1 MYSAHGGGGGGGGG
15 GGREEQPRGFLAELA
30 QAVTPRA
37 ALLVLGVLA
46 LQLGFVLS
54 YVGAFHQPEPRDV
67 PIAVVAPEPVR
78 SQLTDRLDALPGH
91 PLDTGHRA
99 ADEQAARQELLRRG
113 IDAALLVDP
122 DGTTDTLLVATG
134 AGSSLAQ
141 AVTEVLRAVAADQDR
156 ELAVE
161 DVAPAASGDS
171 RGLTAFYLVVG
182 WCVGGYLCAAVL
194 AISRGARPATT
205 ARAVIRLLVLLV
217 YALAAGLGGALITG
231 PVLDALPG
239 GIVATALVGALVV
252 LATGATTLALQ
263 GLLGVAGIGVAI
275 LLVVVLGNPSAGGA
289 YPGPLLPD
297 FWREIG
303 PALIPGA
310 GTWLVRSVAYFDG
323 HAVTGPLLVLAAWT
337 VAGAVLTVLAAR
349 FRGAAAGRR

>member
-1 MYSAHGGGGGGGGG
+1 MA
-15 GGREEQPRGFLAELA
+15 R
-30 QAVTPRA
+30 AVTPRA

-54 YVGAFHQPEPRDV
+54 YVGAFHAPQPREV

-78 SQLTDRLDALPGH
+78 AEVTDRLAALPDR
-91 PLDTGHRA
+91 PLDPGHTA
-99 ADEQAARQELLRRG
+99 ADEEAAREELLRRE
-113 IDAALLVDP
+113 IDAALVVDV

-141 AVTEVLRAVAADQDR
+141 AVTDVLRAVAADQDR
-156 ELAVE
+156 QLDVE
-161 DVAPAASGDS
+161 DVAPAADGDS

-205 ARAVIRLLVLLV
+205 SRAVIRLLVLLV
-217 YALAAGLGGALITG
+217 YALAAGLGGAVITG

-239 GIVATALVGALVV
+239 GVVATALVGALVV
-252 LATGATTLALQ
+252 LAAGATTLALQ

-289 YPGPLLPD
+289 YPGPLLPG

-337 VAGAVLTVLAAR
+337 VAGVLLTVLAAR
-349 FRGAAAGRR
+349 FRGAAEPGEAPAAGR